1 MTLRIISYVGRA
13 HWSWRIDNWYL
24 AQNIRLREVF
34 YIAQIMTTLILHR
47 HTISDLTLTSVRR
60 NDVLKYAQSFL
71 YFFKIWKMYANNM
84 KNWQKIRNSTEKKT
98 NKQTNKKQQQKRPE
112 KKYTIVFTKTR
123 ATLWYIKKIC
133 LTFKNRKK
141 MRRAH
146 QTFRPSTG
154 VLSSYIWRLTNKFSL

>member
-1 MTLRIISYVGRA
+1 
-13 HWSWRIDNWYL
+13 
-24 AQNIRLREVF
+24 
-34 YIAQIMTTLILHR
+34 MTTLILHP

-112 KKYTIVFTKTR
+112 KKIYHRIHKDKGNTMI
-123 ATLWYIKKIC
+123 YKKNMPN
-133 LTFKNRKK
+133 L
-141 MRRAH
+141 
-146 QTFRPSTG
+146 
-154 VLSSYIWRLTNKFSL
+154 